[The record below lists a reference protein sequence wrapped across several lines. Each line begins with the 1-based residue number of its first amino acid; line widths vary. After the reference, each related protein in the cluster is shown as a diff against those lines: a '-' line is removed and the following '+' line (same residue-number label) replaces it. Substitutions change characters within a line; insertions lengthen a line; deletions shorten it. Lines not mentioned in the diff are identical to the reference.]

1 MSVIRMRRWTLP
13 VAGAVIVAGIVACVA
28 KQPASPAPV
37 TTAPQQAPVPAVA
50 TNTQK
55 EHDHAAEA
63 AVPRMT
69 ASELQTA
76 MGKGEVVVVDVRDV
90 RSYSAGHIRG
100 ALHIPLASLQAQ
112 VASLPKDKTVVA
124 YCT

>member
-1 MSVIRMRRWTLP
+1 MSAIRMRSWTLP
-13 VAGAVIVAGIVACVA
+13 IACAVIVAGIGACVA
-28 KQPASPAPV
+28 KQPAPPAPV
-37 TTAPQQAPVPAVA
+37 TAAPQQAPAPAVA

-55 EHDHAAEA
+55 EHDHAADA

-69 ASELQTA
+69 PSELQTA
-76 MGKGEVVVVDVRDV
+76 MGKGDVVVVDVRDV

-100 ALHIPLASLQAQ
+100 ALHIPLASMHSQ
-112 VASLPKDKTVVA
+112 VASLPKDKTVVT